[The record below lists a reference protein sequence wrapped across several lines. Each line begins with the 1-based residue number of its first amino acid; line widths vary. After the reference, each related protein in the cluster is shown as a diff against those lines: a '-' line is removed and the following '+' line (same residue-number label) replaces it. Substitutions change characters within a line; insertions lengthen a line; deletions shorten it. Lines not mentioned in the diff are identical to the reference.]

1 MNTEI
6 MIKREVA
13 VKMLL
18 VRVRQKSYYNKK
30 MVKVREVQNK
40 FIRENDIFISLIK
53 IFAPFLVIDKTLLRD
68 LVLEDI
74 ALVTDEEE
82 FFIETSNGALD
93 LEEYKGLRK
102 SVFNTLNRIGVLK
115 TDGEVLFFMVN
126 VDSDRENVC
135 ELVNMFKK
143 LLSFISL
150 SADGEYMKFALLPVN
165 WGSKSVDMAQN

>member
-6 MIKREVA
+6 IIKREVA
-13 VKMLL
+13 VKTMLM
-18 VRVRQKSYYNKK
+18 RVRQKSNCNKK
-30 MVKVREVQNK
+30 MLKIREVQNK
-40 FIRENDIFISLIK
+40 FIRENDNFISLIK
-53 IFAPFLVIDKTLLRD
+53 IFAPFLVINESILRD
-68 LVLEDI
+68 LALDDI
-74 ALVTDEEE
+74 ALITDEEE
-82 FFIETSNGALD
+82 FLIETSNGTLD
-93 LEEYKGLRK
+93 LDEYIGLRK